1 MKREIQIKES
11 LRVLEK
17 YYIQGTCV
25 CRKKSCFCIIGG
37 SCSEEMLKKISL
49 ELTEKTETV
58 NNCACFALIS
68 QEITGYLMLPE
79 IYQEITEGFRIR
91 KMKKQKQTVVF
102 LKDLQYDRILL
113 HIAQQEETGQ
123 FVQRKLGPLA
133 EYDRAHESA
142 LLETLD
148 VLTQKHGSR
157 KLAAEALYLHRNTMA
172 HRIQKI
178 QEILNTDL
186 DNMEELQELEFACKV
201 RRYIQNKTT
210 NFKDKRGMNHTI

>member
-1 MKREIQIKES
+1 MYA
-11 LRVLEK
+11 V
-17 YYIQGTCV
+17 
-25 CRKKSCFCIIGG
+25 KKSCFCIIGG

-113 HIAQQEETGQ
+113 HIA
-123 FVQRKLGPLA
+123 
-133 EYDRAHESA
+133 
-142 LLETLD
+142 
-148 VLTQKHGSR
+148 
-157 KLAAEALYLHRNTMA
+157 
-172 HRIQKI
+172 
-178 QEILNTDL
+178 
-186 DNMEELQELEFACKV
+186 
-201 RRYIQNKTT
+201 
-210 NFKDKRGMNHTI
+210 